1 MSNSDNKSTFTGNNR
16 RDFLK
21 KTGLLAAGG
30 GLGGIMTSPL
40 YAKENASVISSEQ
53 PIFYCDTVGEEAN
66 AVLSYWESL
75 FFRCYQGIVNRDSAK
90 VYFNKYEKRTFLNWY
105 KNYDHLNFKEFSDP
119 YALVTELG
127 FDKVKGYVLIDTNA
141 PDTVNIAAN
150 YASLEDL
157 IPITEELLADERL
170 PDLKVIYDLRKP
182 IQGVNFQKMSR
193 LEANQWIFENQ
204 WPNATRDLVSITS
217 APSYNN
223 NKAETTFY
231 SSNSSRDYPVA
242 EKALFFDL
250 SSNPSHPEEYDLKDK
265 ILAEMSPHT
274 IVWGWHVDRDS
285 EHQHIGQLS
294 KHGKIAVGGANI
306 APNFSFHSRV
316 KIPKGVE
323 NFKNFN
329 RKKKIVKDVED
340 KIYLTFAMSDGDSLN
355 HIMRNA
361 HGNQWLAEDRGA
373 IPFNW
378 EMQMK
383 LADIGP
389 AILDYFQA
397 TATENDYF
405 IASASG
411 IGYTF
416 PSYMPI
422 DKLRSHLYATK
433 PYLRKTGMNSMVVLN
448 SYGAV
453 STEKREAYNEAL
465 GEDITGVMQGYTRA
479 PGTQH
484 LYGQDSGEDSVDD
497 YMVWMSTA
505 LPIAHTDTV
514 DEIEEYLNLLAKRR
528 TERPLFV
535 PIHLPRSYFYY
546 SELVDLM
553 KRLDSDTF
561 EAVDG
566 SSFNAKFAN
575 SHSKKVG
582 LNLPEFFIPDPVE
595 LKNGRLNKMF
605 AKFKNFS
612 GEEAEVKLQARLT
625 CDAWDDPVTSTQNL
639 TLDKK
644 EETEIGF
651 SLSLR
656 RRDGE
661 GKGQLEYLMNDE
673 SIAKVPVTF
682 INPKVKR

>member
-1 MSNSDNKSTFTGNNR
+1 MNSSNKNTKSNSLTDNKR
-16 RDFLK
+16 RDFIK
-21 KTGLLAAGG
+21 KTGMFAAAGG
-30 GLGGIMTSPL
+30 LGSVVPQPL
-40 YAKENASVISSEQ
+40 FAKKNSSVNEHEDQ
-53 PIFYCDTVGEEAN
+53 VFYCDTVGEA
-66 AVLSYWESL
+66 ASASLSYWESL

-90 VYFNKYEKRTFLNWY
+90 VYFNKYQKRTFLNWY
-105 KNYDHLNFKEFSDP
+105 KNYEHLNFKEFNDP
-119 YALVTELG
+119 YSLVNARG
-127 FDKVKGYVLIDTNA
+127 FDGVKGYVLIDPNA
-141 PDTVNIAAN
+141 ADIVNIAAN

-157 IPITEELLADERL
+157 IPITEELLADERFPNL
-170 PDLKVIYDLRKP
+170 EVIYDLRKS
-182 IQGVNFQKMSR
+182 INGVNFKSMSR

-204 WPNATRDLVSITS
+204 WPNASRELVSITS

-223 NKAETTFY
+223 DKAETTFY

-242 EKALFFDL
+242 ERAIFFDL
-250 SSNPSHPEEYDLKDK
+250 SSNPAHPEEYELKDK

-316 KIPKGVE
+316 KVPKGVE

-329 RKKKIVKDVED
+329 KNKKIVKEVED
-340 KIYLTFAMSDGDSLN
+340 KVYLTFAMSDGDSLN

-361 HGNQWLAEDRGA
+361 HGNQWLAKDRGE

-378 EMQMK
+378 EMQLK

-389 AILDYFQA
+389 AILDYFQS
-397 TATENDYF
+397 TATKNDYF

-416 PSYMPI
+416 PSNMPI
-422 DKLRSHLYATK
+422 DKLRSHLYTTK

-453 STEKREAYNEAL
+453 SNEKKEAYNEAL

-484 LYGQDSGEDSVDD
+484 LYGEAAADSIDD

-505 LPIAHTDTV
+505 LPVAHTDTV
-514 DEIEEYLNLLAKRR
+514 EELGEYLNLLAERR

-535 PIHLPRSYFYY
+535 PVHLPRSYFYY
-546 SELVDLM
+546 SEIVGLM
-553 KRLDSDTF
+553 KRLDSTIF

-566 SSFNAKFAN
+566 SSFNAKFAH
-575 SHSKKVG
+575 SHSNKVG

-595 LKNGRLNKMF
+595 LKNGRMNKMF
-605 AKFKNFS
+605 AKFKNF
-612 GEEAEVKLQARLT
+612 GKEQAQVKLQARLT
-625 CDAWDDPVTSTQNL
+625 CDAWDNPVTSTQHL

-644 EETEIGF
+644 EETELGF
-651 SLSLR
+651 NLGLR

-661 GKGQLEYLMNDE
+661 GKGQLEYLINDE
-673 SIAKVPVTF
+673 SIVKVPVIF
-682 INPKVKR
+682 KG